1 MRAPTRIRN
10 RTIIASPSIFAVPL
24 LPPVV
29 RLTNSTVP
37 MRYLWPRHNATPIL
51 KVFRKEKGRL
61 PEADAHKKSPS
72 SCDAEM
78 AKCAREYERRVKAAQ
93 QRLAGG

>member
-10 RTIIASPSIFAVPL
+10 RTIIASPSIFAVP
-24 LPPVV
+24 PVV

-37 MRYLWPRHNATPIL
+37 MRYLWPRHNDTSIP
-51 KVFRKEKGRL
+51 KVFPKEKGRL

-72 SCDAEM
+72 AWGGQGLVHGGM
-78 AKCAREYERRVKAAQ
+78 ALYC
-93 QRLAGG
+93 